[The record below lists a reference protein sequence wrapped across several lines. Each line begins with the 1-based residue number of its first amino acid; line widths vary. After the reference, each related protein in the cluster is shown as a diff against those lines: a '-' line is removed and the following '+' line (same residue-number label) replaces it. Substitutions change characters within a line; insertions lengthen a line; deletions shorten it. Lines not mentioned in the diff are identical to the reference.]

1 MITTDILRKLASRQ
15 QNLAI
20 WRKLAASADDYDG
33 RAGQR
38 PHSNW
43 FAEQMGKANPASKP
57 KAAAPAAKPV
67 ASSPRPQNPT
77 PAAAPPMVSQPAP
90 SQISS
95 TVEQTPD
102 AGGK

>member
-1 MITTDILRKLASRQ
+1 MITTDILCKLASRQ
-15 QNLAI
+15 RNLAI

-57 KAAAPAAKPV
+57 KPAAIKPV
-67 ASSPRPQNPT
+67 ASAPRPQNPT
-77 PAAAPPMVSQPAP
+77 PAAAAPMVSQPAP
-90 SQISS
+90 SQSSS
-95 TVEQTPD
+95 TAGQTPD